1 MSTELLYT
9 SAPQGLRHGSRGF
22 CTVLTTAGMPI
33 NVIGKLEAISS
44 YRHLFAPDSNR
55 AGENPVS
62 FAHQRVNLGGQVVS
76 VLSRIA
82 AYGTDYTGRTNK
94 IAHHVTVAPGEMPA
108 AGPAWLISQGS
119 IMRSEWLG
127 QCETP
132 ASGPTIPRGDQPPR
146 ICTAWKSVA
155 GDSGWGGVVAE
166 AIAQGDAT
174 PLWVIYPLDQRGRL
188 LELIDE
194 SISLLPA
201 AQRWRATFNTF
212 AANIPPDVECK
223 VRFVPVGT
231 EEARFAAS
239 SGKAID
245 LTKHP
250 TITTASQWVERA
262 RGVIRG
268 DTGNPLSG
276 GALSGASFTAV
287 QEPDAAP
294 PVESSW
300 SSDEDVVSGPP
311 PSIEPPSLPL
321 ELIRGKQKR
330 KQLVIAVAILA
341 AVVGLG
347 ATWTVARLMAGLPI
361 LPGSAPPPVPP
372 MPVDITPPMDE
383 ETPVVVPKAPVPAET
398 HDLVLHY
405 DKKQLSAYAA
415 ENPSDETP
423 LPNPVSLRG
432 YVRLKPVSDAAGAVP
447 DIKQT
452 RSVAWGGTATP
463 LGEPQELVVRTTQ
476 LTERTQSMNVQ
487 RIPSVPESLG
497 PTQMY
502 WSRETGD
509 LIAIADVDWTSQT
522 GFLGEQA
529 QAYRDVAIQLSR
541 FAKLADSIDA
551 ESDHLPANLKEVIE
565 AFFRHLFP
573 GKGDARIDSLIRRA
587 GGVDLSEAAT
597 KLKAALRAKLESSS
611 KALTKEQQAA
621 LVQIVDDCGQ
631 LSQVA
636 AELHAGFGVLETGH
650 RVEVPELKF
659 LESESVVLRRVPLH
673 IHFSW

>member
-44 YRHLFAPDSNR
+44 YRHLFPPDSNR

-94 IAHHVTVAPGEMPA
+94 IAHHVTIDPAEMPA
-108 AGPAWLISQGS
+108 AGPAWLISKGA

-132 ASGPTIPRGDQPPR
+132 DSGPTIPRGDQPAR

-166 AIAQGDAT
+166 AIAQSDAT
-174 PLWVIYPLDQRGRL
+174 PLWVIYPLNQQGRL

-201 AQRWRATFNTF
+201 AQRWHATFNTF

-223 VRFVPVGT
+223 IRFVPVGT

-239 SGKAID
+239 SGKSID

-262 RGVIRG
+262 RGTIRG
-268 DTGNPLSG
+268 ESG
-276 GALSGASFTAV
+276 GPLPGGPSSGGSFTAV
-287 QEPDAAP
+287 QEADTEIA
-294 PVESSW
+294 VESSW
-300 SSDEDVVSGPP
+300 SSDDDVVSGPP
-311 PSIEPPSLPL
+311 PSIEPPSLPP
-321 ELIRGKQKR
+321 ELIHGKQNR
-330 KQLVIAVAILA
+330 KQLVIALSILA

-361 LPGSAPPPVPP
+361 LPGSAPPPVPQ
-372 MPVDITPPMDE
+372 MPIEITPPMDE
-383 ETPVVVPKAPVPAET
+383 EKPVVVPTAPVPAKT
-398 HDLVLHY
+398 LDLVLHY
-405 DKKQLSAYAA
+405 DKKQLRAFAA
-415 ENPSDETP
+415 ENPDDETP
-423 LPNPVSLRG
+423 LPNPISLRG
-432 YVRLKPVSDAAGAVP
+432 YVRLNPVSSDAGKVP
-447 DIKQT
+447 DIKRA
-452 RSVAWGGTATP
+452 RSVAWGGSAAP
-463 LGEPQELVVRTTQ
+463 LGKPQELVVRTTQ
-476 LTERTQSMNVQ
+476 LTERTQPMNVEQ
-487 RIPSVPESLG
+487 IPTVPESLG
-497 PTQMY
+497 PTQVY
-502 WSRETGD
+502 WSRATED
-509 LIAIADVDWTSQT
+509 LIAIADVDVASQAE
-522 GFLGEQA
+522 FLGDHVG
-529 QAYRDVAIQLSR
+529 AYRNVAIQLAR
-541 FAKLADSIDA
+541 FAELADSI
-551 ESDHLPANLKEVIE
+551 ESESAHLPENLNEVTE
-565 AFFRHLFP
+565 AFFRNLFP
-573 GKGDARIDSLIRRA
+573 GKSDARIDSLIRKA
-587 GGVDLSEAAT
+587 GGVDLSDAAT
-597 KLKAALRAKLESSS
+597 KLKAALRSKLDETR
-611 KALTKEQQAA
+611 KPLTKEQQAA

-636 AELHAGFGVLETGH
+636 RELHDGFGVLQSGH

-659 LESESVVLRRVPLH
+659 LESEKVVLRRVPLH